1 MGIVNEKLFFV
12 IILTFFISLS
22 IIKMRDSNH
31 ADISNDYMLEYI
43 QPNPL
48 KIGHKAYR
56 FFYNN
61 LRNISLFLDNIDT
74 KIV

>member
-1 MGIVNEKLFFV
+1 
-12 IILTFFISLS
+12 
-22 IIKMRDSNH
+22 MRDSNH